1 MDDAGVDGPWQGKRE
16 INMHAGVL
24 HRIPYS
30 LAGADALRPVCV
42 FPIPYQIAPLF
53 PHQDRDHASHIQ
65 ISLGNA
71 QAPVA
76 LAQPATTG
84 SATYCPENKKT
95 SVRGRRVS

>member
-1 MDDAGVDGPWQGKRE
+1 
-16 INMHAGVL
+16 MHAGVL

-30 LAGADALRPVCV
+30 LAGAVALRPVCV

-53 PHQDRDHASHIQ
+53 PHQDRDHASHVQ

-71 QAPVA
+71 QAPLA
-76 LAQPATTG
+76 LAQPQPAG
-84 SATYCPENKKT
+84 SIRFNPANKKT